1 MACNFSVRPE
11 RSRGTFAQRVSTS
24 LDTNGGL
31 YGIWALIIFLLATA
45 TPAFAQTAITSPAP
59 DSTSVTIYRDPERG
73 DGGIDLNWLNGFA
86 LITEHRRIA
95 VPAGESVIR
104 FEGVANGMIAVSAV
118 VTGLPGGVVQKNR
131 DAALLSPAAL
141 LDGTL
146 GNRVQLRR
154 TNPKTG
160 KVVESEAVIR
170 SGPDNAVVLQT
181 AEGFEGLRCSG
192 LPETLV
198 YDSVPSGLSAKPTLS
213 VTTRSEQAV
222 AADVTLTYLAT
233 GFDWAAHYVAR
244 VRDDGKTLDL
254 FGWLAVAN
262 SNDISFS
269 DSQLLAVAG
278 RVNKESDFR
287 TLVTSQPSPVL
298 NLRCWP
304 MDTTS
309 TAEIRM
315 FEEAMAGYASP
326 PAPAPMMA
334 KMMDSAAEV
343 VVTAQRRAVQ
353 EDLGDLKLYRVP
365 MRVDVNANGQKQVAL
380 LEKRGVPFDHLYGAT
395 LWPENVTDAAP
406 LQMLVR
412 MRNREKDGLGLP
424 LPSGG
429 LALFERVSGEDMLV
443 GEDDLRDHAIGEEVE
458 AMVGESPQLQYRVE
472 CLSCQGGAKA
482 GYRLTLTN
490 ANNSPAPVEIRLQQS
505 DAFRYS
511 GISAKLGRKNGDLLW
526 KVTVPANGT
535 ARLDYTLTRTE

>member
-1 MACNFSVRPE
+1 MG
-11 RSRGTFAQRVSTS
+11 SRLRGNDGFI
-24 LDTNGGL
+24 
-31 YGIWALIIFLLATA
+31 YGVFLLLAIV
-45 TPAFAQTAITSPAP
+45 TPAAAQTTITSPTP

-73 DGGIDLNWLNGFA
+73 DGGINLNWLNGFA
-86 LITEHRRIA
+86 LITEQRRIA

-146 GNRVQLRR
+146 GNRVHLRR
-154 TNPKTG
+154 TNPATG
-160 KVVESEAVIR
+160 KVTETEAVIR

-198 YDSVPSGLSAKPTLS
+198 YDSVPPGLSAKPTLS
-213 VTTRSEQAV
+213 VTTRSEQA
-222 AADVTLTYLAT
+222 ATADITLTYLAT

-244 VRDDGKTLDL
+244 VREDGETLDL
-254 FGWLAVAN
+254 FGWLTVAN

-278 RVNKESDFR
+278 RVNRESDYAA
-287 TLVTSQPSPVL
+287 LVTPQPSPVL

-309 TAEIRM
+309 TADIRM
-315 FEEAMAGYASP
+315 FEEAMARHAPAP
-326 PAPAPMMA
+326 PPAPMMV

-343 VVTAQRRAVQ
+343 MVTAQRRAVQ

-380 LEKRGVPFDHLYGAT
+380 LEKRGVSFDHLYGAT

-412 MRNREKDGLGLP
+412 MQNKEKDGLGLP

-429 LALFERVSGEDMLV
+429 LALFERVSGQDMLV
-443 GEDDLRDHAIGEEVE
+443 GEDDLRDHAVGEEVE
-458 AMVGESPQLQYRVE
+458 ATVGESPQLQYRLE
-472 CLSCQGGAKA
+472 CVACEGGPKA
-482 GYRLTLTN
+482 GYRLTVTN
-490 ANNSPAPVEIRLQQS
+490 ANDTPAPVEIRLQQS

-526 KVTVPANGT
+526 KITVPANGT
-535 ARLDYTLTRTE
+535 ARLDYTLIRKE